1 MLGYALGVD
10 ITLLS
15 ANINAATS
23 DEMTGGFLDVGPV
36 IAAAIVAYREAS
48 GGFETP
54 QDLVAVA
61 GISEAILAKKLRII
75 VVE

>member
-1 MLGYALGVD
+1 MQSDALGVD

-15 ANINAATS
+15 VNINAATS
-23 DEMTGGFLDVGPV
+23 DEMADGLLDVGPV

-54 QDLVAVA
+54 QYLVAVA
-61 GISEAILAKKLRII
+61 GISEAILAKNLPMI
-75 VVE
+75 VLE